1 METTTTTMPAGN
13 TDKEDARRK
22 KMAMI
27 EATLFMAGRPMSL
40 KELSASIGTTR
51 KPALELVRALV
62 LDYVARG
69 SALEIFV
76 DEGKDYAGMRV
87 RNEFLSHVRDLSTLT
102 DISDGEKKTLA
113 IVAFYQPIRQS
124 EIIKIRGNR
133 AYNQLKKLEGAG
145 LVRAEPKG
153 STKILATTHKF
164 TEYFGNMD
172 MSKIKKQLDGKQE
185 EESAVKQEPV
195 EDDDSQQ
202 QEPMNDYSTIKQEPV
217 EKDAVQQEQVADVDD
232 GATTLEQEPADKD
245 EDATNREPVDDE
257 DATMLQE
264 PAEKEEVPEN
274 TDNEQ
279 P

>member
-1 METTTTTMPAGN
+1 METITTTTLPVGTE
-13 TDKEDARRK
+13 TERRK
-22 KMAMI
+22 KTAMI

-40 KELSASIGTTR
+40 KELSESIGTTR

-76 DEGKDYAGMRV
+76 DEGRDSAGMRV
-87 RNEFLSHVRDLSTLT
+87 RNEFLPHVRDLSTLT
-102 DISDGEKKTLA
+102 DISDGERKTLA

-172 MSKIKKQLDGKQE
+172 MEKIKKQLDGKKDE
-185 EESAVKQEPV
+185 DAVKQEPAG
-195 EDDDSQQ
+195 
-202 QEPMNDYSTIKQEPV
+202 T
-217 EKDAVQQEQVADVDD
+217 AF
-232 GATTLEQEPADKD
+232 
-245 EDATNREPVDDE
+245 
-257 DATMLQE
+257 
-264 PAEKEEVPEN
+264 EN
-274 TDNEQ
+274 THEQ
-279 P
+279 L

>member
-1 METTTTTMPAGN
+1 METATTTLPAGN
-13 TDKEDARRK
+13 TDKDDARRK

-185 EESAVKQEPV
+185 EEAAVKQETL
-195 EDDDSQQ
+195 EDDGDSQQ
-202 QEPMNDYSTIKQEPV
+202 QEPTDDTNTIKQEPV
-217 EKDAVQQEQVADVDD
+217 ENGAVQQGQVAD
-232 GATTLEQEPADKD
+232 
-245 EDATNREPVDDE
+245 EDAINPEPVDDE
-257 DATMLQE
+257 DATILQE
-264 PAEKEEVPEN
+264 QAEQEDVPGN

>member
-1 METTTTTMPAGN
+1 METTIITPTPLAGK
-13 TDKEDARRK
+13 TDKDDERRK

-40 KELSASIGTTR
+40 KELAESIGTTR

-76 DEGKDYAGMRV
+76 DDGKDSAGMRV
-87 RNEFLSHVRDLSTLT
+87 RHEFLSHVRDLSTLT

-172 MSKIKKQLDGKQE
+172 MSRIKKQLDGKQE
-185 EESAVKQEPV
+185 DNDDATLKQEPV
-195 EDDDSQQ
+195 EDESPR
-202 QEPMNDYSTIKQEPV
+202 QEPMDDDDDSIKQEPV
-217 EKDAVQQEQVADVDD
+217 EQDATQQEQVADDND
-232 GATTLEQEPADKD
+232 AALKQEPTDDDALKQELAE
-245 EDATNREPVDDE
+245 EDT
-257 DATMLQE
+257 LKQE
-264 PAEKEEVPEN
+264 PAEKEEFSGN
-274 TDNEQ
+274 TQNEQ